1 MNDWTSCS
9 DDVKVSRGRGMYSM
23 LRPEVVYFRKG
34 FKDKPVK
41 KHSTSSSSS
50 IKDINLA
57 NEDPL

>member
-1 MNDWTSCS
+1 
-9 DDVKVSRGRGMYSM
+9 VSRGRGMYSM